1 MCTTLLFDIWFIVSF
16 IKFYNF
22 VKIDIYKSDN
32 ILLVMRDMNTEF
44 ISENP
49 FLKAITISTTMAVF
63 IIGVAFGLK
72 YMLSEGAIP
81 MPLWTLLLI
90 FAIIFIIG
98 SVFFEQRGADQV
110 GSLIGGSIV
119 AVSTTFAS
127 VSFFGGMVYAFN
139 GGIQS
144 LGIESVISALAI
156 CMIISMLL
164 IKLLSHKLQSQ
175 TF

>member
-1 MCTTLLFDIWFIVSF
+1 MTSLSDIGFIVSF
-16 IKFYNF
+16 INFYNS

-32 ILLVMRDMNTEF
+32 IFLVMRDMNTEF
-44 ISENP
+44 IFENP

-63 IIGVAFGLK
+63 IIGIALGLK
-72 YMLSEGAIP
+72 YMFSEGTIP

-98 SVFFEQRGADQV
+98 SVFFEQRGADQM

-127 VSFFGGMVYAFN
+127 VSFFGGMVYAFS
-139 GGIQS
+139 GGIEA
-144 LGIESVISALAI
+144 LGVEPIISALAI
-156 CMIISMLL
+156 CMIASMLL
-164 IKLLSHKLQSQ
+164 IKLLSHKLQVQ
-175 TF
+175 GF